1 MPQELNSARA
11 ARRRLLVNAALTVV
25 ALLLVFAAYDDI
37 TTDNATT
44 FRVEYTLL
52 AGCAAWLFFV
62 AWSLIRGGH
71 RTLGFVSLVALA
83 SGIWSQRAF
92 GPVMVAGLR
101 PEYIMMATSY
111 LWFWALAAAMLWLGS
126 RARKAREHQAA

>member
-11 ARRRLLVNAALTVV
+11 GRPLLENAGLTAV

-52 AGCAAWLFFV
+52 AGCAGWLFFV
-62 AWSLIRGGH
+62 AWRLLRGGH
-71 RTLGFVSLVALA
+71 RILGFASLVALGGA
-83 SGIWSQRAF
+83 FWSQRAF

-101 PEYIMMATSY
+101 PEYIVMATAY
-111 LWFWALAAAMLWLGS
+111 LWFWALAAAMLWLGW
-126 RARKAREHQAA
+126 RARNGRERQAA